1 MRRSW
6 RRRQERERERVLNKR
21 RKTERLSKIKL
32 WKMENQEKV
41 KGYKNNPCLQL
52 FQALKNALAKDAQ
65 FSTYQNTRGKWI
77 AKCSAETY
85 RAIGMGRTEGEA
97 KNQAAWKIL
106 PMMET
111 DKYFK
116 TPLTFGFFKRA
127 LEVQARRRR
136 KVNKKKKT
144 KRTSCERTRVNKE
157 NRKLKTT
164 LNTLTGG
171 SKIL

>member
-1 MRRSW
+1 M
-6 RRRQERERERVLNKR
+6 NKR

-41 KGYKNNPCLQL
+41 KKGFKNNPCLHL
-52 FQALKNALAKDAQ
+52 FQSLKNALAKDAQ
-65 FSTYQNTRGKWI
+65 FSTYQSTRGKWI
-77 AKCSAETY
+77 AKCSAANY
-85 RAIGMGRTEGEA
+85 RAIGLGRTEGEA
-97 KNQAAWKIL
+97 KNRAAWKIL
-106 PMMET
+106 PLMET

-157 NRKLKTT
+157 NRKLNTT
-164 LNTLTGG
+164 IYTWAGG
-171 SKIL
+171 VKNIVKY